1 MSAPDYLFYG
11 RKTLETNHQAVCC
24 AHHWVGFTPGF
35 GERGVGGVAGKG
47 RELLTFSTRLPLAR
61 YDTGGFSVTAHL
73 RSLDRQG
80 NRDSERLGNLSVL
93 SHTG

>member
-1 MSAPDYLFYG
+1 M
-11 RKTLETNHQAVCC
+11 
-24 AHHWVGFTPGF
+24 
-35 GERGVGGVAGKG
+35 AGKG